1 MKNAIYL
8 LTGGI
13 ALALFAAAP
22 ARAAMGGC
30 EAVGGPANFTTSFA
44 NDWTKEQNVAGTLI
58 DMTSGTT
65 SGGSYKMVCDCPA
78 NTGVNLY
85 YSATTPLAS
94 SGYSGFH
101 KLNDHLDIK
110 TVITDVPG
118 VSALTVPTNINSPV
132 RGEGYF
138 KAANDNGVCN
148 GDPDEQRAGTFTV
161 GSNVSITFRVTQSFL
176 GRMEIPS
183 THIATLQSAWS
194 STVSYAKNVYKDIAD
209 IYLEGSITVPQSC
222 KINEGDVIRVDL
234 GQISASKFTTKD
246 HMPDGYTPVRFDIV
260 YDCGDTSLFGQN
272 DYISLAVQGE
282 DIADQYTLAARRRE
296 SDNVADIGIH
306 INNLTAGA
314 GLITVTGDS
323 GMTLADSAGVLHM
336 RAYPINLVGGALQPG
351 PFRTSATLTA
361 TVR

>member
-30 EAVGGPANFTTSFA
+30 EAVGGPVNFTTSFA
-44 NDWTKEQNVAGTLI
+44 NEWTKEQNVAGTLI
-58 DMTSGTT
+58 DLTSGTT

-85 YSATTPLAS
+85 YSTTTPLAN
-94 SGYSGFH
+94 SGYSGFQ
-101 KLNDHLDIK
+101 KLNDSLDIK

-118 VSALTVPTNINSPV
+118 VSALTVPTGVNSPV
-132 RGEGYF
+132 RGDGSF
-138 KAANDNGVCN
+138 QASKGNSVCS
-148 GDPDEQRAGTFTV
+148 GDPEDQRAGAFTV

-194 STVSYAKNVYKDIAD
+194 SSSSYAKFVYKDIAD
-209 IYLEGSITVPQSC
+209 IYLQGSITVPQSC

-246 HMPDGYTPVRFDIV
+246 HMPDGYTPVKFDIV
-260 YDCGDTSLFGQN
+260 YDCGDASLYQKS
-272 DYISLAVQGE
+272 DTLELVVQG
-282 DIADQYTLAARRRE
+282 DDVVSQYVLAARRRE
-296 SDNVADIGIH
+296 SDNVADVGIMMRQNVN
-306 INNLTAGA
+306 IPMNGGSITLDKSAPGA
-314 GLITVTGDS
+314 VQLQ
-323 GMTLADSAGVLHM
+323 AQ
-336 RAYPINLVGGALQPG
+336 PINLVGGVLQPG
-351 PFRTSATLTA
+351 PFHGSVTLTA